1 MPNEHT
7 IEMLVNAGE
16 WFPLNIGTFELILT
30 SDNGELKLNH
40 KLKPMHLNMP
50 TGARTNVRLAAQT
63 LSRTTALS
71 LQYLHPELAPQAE
84 AIITTNDVRYIIFL
98 LNTFLSCYIGL
109 FTYLNFNLKKK
120 NLFAWC
126 LCTFLCLF
134 ALTVP
139 YKSFLFLLCT
149 LCSCNY
155 NSLFLSVIKF
165 ILFFAVV

>member
-1 MPNEHT
+1 MPNKHT

-84 AIITTNDVRYIIFL
+84 AIITLNDVRYIYFFYKTHIWLVTLVYLHIF
-98 LNTFLSCYIGL
+98 
-109 FTYLNFNLKKK
+109 
-120 NLFAWC
+120 
-126 LCTFLCLF
+126 
-134 ALTVP
+134 
-139 YKSFLFLLCT
+139 
-149 LCSCNY
+149 
-155 NSLFLSVIKF
+155 KF
-165 ILFFAVV
+165 